1 MSENIIDRLLA
12 MASTKRTLLRG
23 AQLFATGDDVDW
35 LYVVVSGE
43 IQLVRYRETGHQA
56 ILQRAG
62 PGQILAEASLLSDCY
77 HCHAVAMTD
86 AVVAPV
92 SRQWLRS
99 QIAADPDLAAL
110 WMKHLGR
117 EVQKARTRGEI
128 LSRRTVREK
137 LDAWLAEN
145 GGALPHKGIWRH
157 LADEIAV
164 SPEALYREIARR
176 R

>member
-1 MSENIIDRLLA
+1 
-12 MASTKRTLLRG
+12 
-23 AQLFATGDDVDW
+23 
-35 LYVVVSGE
+35 
-43 IQLVRYRETGHQA
+43 
-56 ILQRAG
+56 
-62 PGQILAEASLLSDCY
+62 
-77 HCHAVAMTD
+77 
-86 AVVAPV
+86 
-92 SRQWLRS
+92 
-99 QIAADPDLAAL
+99 
-110 WMKHLGR
+110 MKHLGR

-145 GGALPHKGIWRH
+145 GGALPDKGVWRH